1 LIEIMVEVQ
10 DWTTFEKVSLLLSF
24 LLLAA
29 GFAELAELINLL
41 PMYVYLFILWV
52 LAILTWIHRRRLQ

>member
-1 LIEIMVEVQ
+1 MVEVQ

>member
-1 LIEIMVEVQ
+1 MIEVMVEVQ